1 MDLGGCG
8 SGAGIWVLRCDA
20 HGSPAAPNLSGKD
33 LIAMVEEEREAT
45 AAPRPVPKQSSGP
58 APGGDEE
65 FGDAPKP
72 DENFGDAPAPA
83 PGTNRNVSLLVG
95 GLIAVVVLIAVA
107 LGFLVR

>member
-1 MDLGGCG
+1 
-8 SGAGIWVLRCDA
+8 VRCAWIPRRAD
-20 HGSPAAPNLSGKD
+20 LSGKD

-45 AAPRPVPKQSSGP
+45 AAPRPVQSSGPAPVPKQSSGP

-72 DENFGDAPAPA
+72 DESFGDAPAPA